1 MMDKNAD
8 PKGREHLML
17 RRSFGLALPFVLC
30 AAAFAKD
37 TRVGNVSLQLPPP
50 QGYCEM
56 DRATGPSDVKMMDAV
71 DGMLKPTGNRL
82 LAISADCT
90 QLNDWRAGKRKLLDN
105 LAQYQALV
113 ATESSD
119 QSAQAADVIKQACAE
134 MRAQGEKMVTDME
147 PDVRARADQVL
158 KTVKVNEMRFLGVIA
173 EEPTICYAAMLQKF
187 KAETGAEKTQAT
199 VFATTVL
206 KGKIVYFY
214 LFVLSESGSTV
225 TDALALDKAQMAK
238 VKAAN

>member
-1 MMDKNAD
+1 M
-8 PKGREHLML
+8 HS
-17 RRSFGLALPFVLC
+17 RSVGFSFPFALCVPFALYV
-30 AAAFAKD
+30 AAFAKD
-37 TRVGNVSLQLPPP
+37 AQVGGATLRLPPP
-50 QGYCEM
+50 AGYCEM

-90 QLNDWRAGKRKLLDN
+90 QLNDWRTGKRKLLDN

-119 QSAQAADVIKQACAE
+119 QSANAADVIKTACAE
-134 MRAQGEKMVTDME
+134 MRTQGEKIVSDME
-147 PDVRARADQVL
+147 PDVRARADRVL

-187 KAETGAEKTQAT
+187 KAETGAEKTQVT
-199 VFATTVL
+199 VFATTIL

-214 LFVLSESGSTV
+214 MFAPYESGSTV
-225 TDALALDKAQMAK
+225 TDTLALQKAQMIK

>member
-1 MMDKNAD
+1 
-8 PKGREHLML
+8 ML
-17 RRSFGLALPFVLC
+17 RRSLAFALPFALC
-30 AAAFAKD
+30 VAAFGKD
-37 TRVGNVSLQLPPP
+37 AQVGNVTLQLPPP
-50 QGYCEM
+50 PGYCEM
-56 DRATGPSDVKMMDAV
+56 DRSSGPSDIKMIDAV

-90 QLNDWRAGKRKLLDN
+90 QLRDWRAGKRQLVDN
-105 LAQYQALV
+105 LAQYQSLV
-113 ATESSD
+113 STEGSD
-119 QSAQAADVIKQACAE
+119 QTAAAAAVVKQACAE
-134 MRAQGEKMVTDME
+134 MRAQGEKMVNDME

-173 EEPTICYAAMLQKF
+173 EEPTICYAAILQKF
-187 KAETGAEKTQAT
+187 KAETGVEKTQAT

-214 LFVLSESGSTV
+214 FFAPYESGATV
-225 TDALALDKAQMAK
+225 TDLLAVEKAQIAK